1 MPAQSSRSIARAAIR
16 ERLTAIALREF
27 MAHGFRAVTLDDLAR
42 ESGVSRSTLIRHV
55 GSKDD
60 ALVTALTIVGRQVGE
75 RLRQQPGG
83 ALWPALRRAME
94 VFTETH
100 EVNQQRALQL
110 TTLIYNDPD
119 LMRARW
125 HPQLVWRAAISEAIR
140 ERSED
145 MDEISSDTIATAAI
159 GALDVA
165 TAAWVAS
172 AGAQPLDQLLD
183 VAFDSLTRTV
193 SVGSSTATSK

>member
-1 MPAQSSRSIARAAIR
+1 MSAQSSRSIARAAIR

-27 MAHGFRAVTLDDLAR
+27 MAHGFSAVTLDNLAR
-42 ESGVSRSTLIRHV
+42 ESGVSRSTFIRHV

-75 RLRQQPGG
+75 RLQQQPEGD
-83 ALWPALRRAME
+83 LWPALRRAME

-100 EVNQQRALQL
+100 AVNHERALQL
-110 TTLIYNDPD
+110 TTLIYNDPN

-125 HPQLVWRAAISEAIR
+125 HPQLVWRVAISEAIR
-140 ERSED
+140 RRAAG
-145 MDEISSDTIATAAI
+145 MDHVPSDAIATAAI

-172 AGAQPLDQLLD
+172 SGQQPLDQLLD
-183 VAFDSLTRTV
+183 VAFDSLNDTF
-193 SVGSSTATSK
+193 SMGSAPATPE